1 MHFIFRKKIFFFS
14 ICFHRKYP
22 SLLEL
27 ASELVIILDH
37 FKLNQVT
44 CMGEGAGANI
54 CARFAMQHPN
64 RCLGVTLIHPSGGS
78 ASLVETFKD
87 KLDNLISTTEYL
99 IWHRFGQ
106 SSGDQT
112 LVQAN
117 IKEFQQKIDKTRNL
131 KNLSLFVDSYL
142 KYKFVQNLVRKIL
155 YFKSFIF
162 QSHKHYRKIR

>member
-1 MHFIFRKKIFFFS
+1 
-14 ICFHRKYP
+14 
-22 SLLEL
+22 
-27 ASELVIILDH
+27 
-37 FKLNQVT
+37 
-44 CMGEGAGANI
+44 MGEGAGANI
-54 CARFAMQHPN
+54 CARFAMQHPS

-87 KLDNLISTTEYL
+87 KLGNFISTSEYL

-117 IKEFQQKIDKTRNL
+117 IKEFQQKILKTRNQ

-142 KYKFVQNLVRKIL
+142 K
-155 YFKSFIF
+155 
-162 QSHKHYRKIR
+162 